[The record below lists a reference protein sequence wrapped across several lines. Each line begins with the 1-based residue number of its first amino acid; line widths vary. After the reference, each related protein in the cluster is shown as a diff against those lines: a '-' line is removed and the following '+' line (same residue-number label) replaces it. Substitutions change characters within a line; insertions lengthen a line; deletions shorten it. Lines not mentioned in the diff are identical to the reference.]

1 MMQNVSF
8 KSFEEFLDFLPEDE
22 LKVTEFLRKIVFEC
36 IPDATEKLAY
46 NVPYYKRHKNIC
58 FIWPASILWGKKK
71 TYSGVRFG
79 FVSGH
84 LLPDEPG
91 FLEKGDRKFVY
102 WKDFGNLKEINVE
115 LLKAYIYEAVL
126 VDQKLAKKSL
136 KKPKKSPVKRKE

>member
-8 KSFEEFLDFLPEDE
+8 KSVEEFLEFLPDDE
-22 LKVTEFLRKIVFEC
+22 LRITEFLRKIVFEC
-36 IPDATEKLAY
+36 IPDVTEKLAY

-58 FIWPASILWGKKK
+58 FIWPASVLWGKKK

-91 FLEKGDRKFVY
+91 FLDKGERKSVY
-102 WKDFGNLKEINVE
+102 WKDFGNLKEIDVE

-126 VDQKLAKKSL
+126 VDQQLAQKPSKSITKK
-136 KKPKKSPVKRKE
+136 KRK

>member
-8 KSFEEFLDFLPEDE
+8 KSVEEFLDFLPEDE
-22 LKVTEFLRKIVFEC
+22 LKVTEFLRTIVFEC

-71 TYSGVRFG
+71 TYEGVRLG

-84 LLPDEPG
+84 LLTDPEAY
-91 FLEKGDRKFVY
+91 LEKGERKFVY
-102 WKDFGNLKEINVE
+102 WKDFGSIKEIDVD
-115 LLKAYIYEAVL
+115 LIKSFLFEATL
-126 VDQKLAKKSL
+126 IDQPSL
-136 KKPKKSPVKRKE
+136 RKTRKP